1 VGEDIGK
8 TYVGDA
14 DRIEVDSEKNILMI
28 KE

>member
-1 VGEDIGK
+1 MGEDIGE

-14 DRIEVDSEKNILMI
+14 DRIEVEWEKIILMI